1 MRQYRS
7 SGSSGDRPKTRQ
19 GKDDKCAAP
28 QGSRLWC
35 TRSACSSAA
44 ALRLHCTLC
53 RGPACPATSVA
64 PSTLQVQP
72 KGVAS
77 RSGARDGASETWPL
91 PAAVPPLQLPLYRCS
106 SQGASRTV
114 LLQDTQDLAAGDVRH
129 LSNAVRVPKDYANLR
144 RGQTLP
150 GELAHV
156 LGDLTRVDLQPR
168 RRRPPVRQ
176 SRLRDTL
183 PVSRKASRRAKPEV
197 HKLTRHTHAGG
208 AVRRGA
214 GRAARSKAAQP
225 AAPRSCQLRLQ
236 AWPAERRS
244 AQRNAPLAVHAPHD
258 CEWRGLATVHTKV
271 IYRAQRR
278 KGRGGRERSSSSAA
292 HLRRR
297 CSRYPAASAYRV
309 RSAAPRWRVE
319 PRLSQIIVERAAS
332 RTVAPD

>member
-44 ALRLHCTLC
+44 TAAALRLHCTLC
-53 RGPACPATSVA
+53 RGNACPATSVA

-91 PAAVPPLQLPLYRCS
+91 PAAVPPLQLPLCRCS

-197 HKLTRHTHAGG
+197 YKLTRHTHAGG

-258 CEWRGLATVHTKV
+258 CEWRLATSTKSY
-271 IYRAQRR
+271 ICIPLRR
-278 KGRGGRERSSSSAA
+278 KGR
-292 HLRRR
+292 
-297 CSRYPAASAYRV
+297 
-309 RSAAPRWRVE
+309 
-319 PRLSQIIVERAAS
+319 RARNGPTCTPGAL
-332 RTVAPD
+332 A

>member
-44 ALRLHCTLC
+44 TAAALRLHCTLC
-53 RGPACPATSVA
+53 RGNACPATSVA

-91 PAAVPPLQLPLYRCS
+91 PAAVPPLQLPLCRCS

-197 HKLTRHTHAGG
+197 HKLTRHT
-208 AVRRGA
+208 
-214 GRAARSKAAQP
+214 
-225 AAPRSCQLRLQ
+225 
-236 AWPAERRS
+236 
-244 AQRNAPLAVHAPHD
+244 
-258 CEWRGLATVHTKV
+258 
-271 IYRAQRR
+271 
-278 KGRGGRERSSSSAA
+278 
-292 HLRRR
+292 RRR
-297 CSRYPAASAYRV
+297 CRQAGRRRGCQEQGSTTSRAEKLPAA
-309 RSAAPRWRVE
+309 
-319 PRLSQIIVERAAS
+319 
-332 RTVAPD
+332 APDVARRTALCTAERTPCCACAP